1 MMRTLVAVLAFILS
15 GGVCLQAQ
23 DYGLYWK
30 YKDYDGAIAL
40 TVPRWVIHAGSW
52 FLDEKVD
59 RQLIRKVRKARV
71 LVFEKNDNPVTDADV
86 QRFFAK
92 AKKRKMEELL
102 FVRSPEAHIWVLA
115 KERGEAIRKIV
126 VLVQSKEAF
135 ALVTI
140 RGKMR
145 YDDLGEILSKMSKQ
159 NPNRQRGP
167 GDVPALPLKIPAAIR
182 I

>member
-1 MMRTLVAVLAFILS
+1 MMRSLVSVLAFILS
-15 GGVCLQAQ
+15 GFCLQAQ

-52 FLDEKVD
+52 FLDEKAD

-71 LVFEKNDNPVTDADV
+71 LVFEQDDNPVTDADV

-92 AKKRKMEELL
+92 AKKRNLEELL
-102 FVRSPEAHIWVLA
+102 FVRSPEARIWVLA
-115 KERGEAIRKIV
+115 KERRDAVRKIV
-126 VLVQSKEAF
+126 VLVQSEEAF
-135 ALVTI
+135 ALVSI

-145 YDDLGEILSKMSKQ
+145 YEDLGEILSKLSKQ
-159 NPNRQRGP
+159 NQGRSSDP
-167 GDVPALPLKIPAAIR
+167 GAVPKLPVKLPSAIR

>member
-1 MMRTLVAVLAFILS
+1 MMRTLILALAFILP
-15 GGVCLQAQ
+15 GFGLQAQ

-30 YKDYDGAIAL
+30 YKDYDGAVAL
-40 TVPRWVIHAGSW
+40 TVPRWLIHAGSW

-71 LVFEKNDNPVTDADV
+71 LVFENDDNPVTDADV

-92 AKKRKMEELL
+92 AKKRNMEELL
-102 FVRSPEAHIWVLA
+102 FVRSPEARIWVLA

-126 VLVQSKEAF
+126 VLVQSEEAF

-145 YDDLGEILSKMSKQ
+145 YDDIGELLTKMSKQ
-159 NPNRQRGP
+159 NPNRQRGS
-167 GDVPALPLKIPAAIR
+167 DNVPALPLKIPAAIR